1 MTEHDDTYQK
11 TTLPNGIRVV
21 TERIA
26 HVRSVSLGLW
36 VGIGSA
42 HEDGAQ
48 RGISHVIE
56 HMLFKGTPSRS
67 ARAIAEL
74 MDSIGGNLNA
84 FTDKEATCYH
94 ARVVDVH
101 APLALEVLSDMF
113 LHSLF
118 EPGELT
124 KEKQVI
130 LEEIRMYDD
139 SPDDINQDL
148 FLRSVWSG
156 SPLGEPII
164 GYAETV
170 SSISPDLI
178 RAYIGER
185 YKPASVIVAAAG
197 NVDHTAFVADV
208 KRLLGGLP
216 AGAPVADAP

>member
-42 HEDGAQ
+42 HEDAAQ

-56 HMLFKGTPSRS
+56 HMLFKGTPTRS

-94 ARVVDVH
+94 ARVVDIH

-118 EPGELT
+118 DADELR
-124 KEKQVI
+124 KEQQVI
-130 LEEIRMYDD
+130 LEEIKMYDD
-139 SPDDINQDL
+139 SPDEMIHDL
-148 FLRSVWSG
+148 FTRTMWRG
-156 SPLGEPII
+156 S
-164 GYAETV
+164 
-170 SSISPDLI
+170 DL
-178 RAYIGER
+178 
-185 YKPASVIVAAAG
+185 
-197 NVDHTAFVADV
+197 
-208 KRLLGGLP
+208 
-216 AGAPVADAP
+216 